1 MEKKKHCHYGHRDRL
16 KKRYL
21 QEGLDN
27 FEDHNVIELLLFY
40 GVTQKDTN
48 ELAHRLLDEFG
59 GISQIFDAPY
69 EELCRIPGIKQNAG
83 VLLKLIPNLCRRYM
97 EDKAESGTVLNST
110 GGVCSYIAP
119 RFIGRTEE
127 AVYLICIDNTN
138 TIIADVCLMEG
149 SLEEVAIPIE
159 KIVRAA
165 LKYNVKNVIL
175 AHNHPFG
182 LAYPSSSDKN
192 KTLQLQNALM
202 ELEIRLIDHIIVGK
216 NNDTIS
222 MLEFGYMDPLSK
234 L

>member
-1 MEKKKHCHYGHRDRL
+1 MAEKKHCHYGHRDRL

-21 QEGLDN
+21 REGMDG

-48 ELAHRLLDEFG
+48 ELAHTLLTEFG

-69 EELCRIPGIKQNAG
+69 EELCQIPGIKQNAG
-83 VLLKLIPNLCRRYM
+83 VLLKMIPDLCRRYL
-97 EDKAESGTVLNST
+97 EDKAESGELLNSSDS
-110 GGVCSYIAP
+110 VCRYIAP

-127 AVYLICIDNTN
+127 LVYLICMDNTN
-138 TIIADVCLMEG
+138 HIVGDICLMEG
-149 SLEEVAIPIE
+149 SLEEVSIPTE
-159 KIVRAA
+159 KVVRTA

-182 LAYPSSSDKN
+182 LAHPSLSDERR
-192 KTLQLQNALM
+192 TQQLQNALL

-216 NNDTIS
+216 NNDTLS
-222 MLEFGYMDPLSK
+222 MAALGFMNSLR
-234 L
+234 